1 MASEED
7 TTEYAY
13 IGISACFSI
22 LCIGTVLS
30 YSLQILAQRFP
41 LYAKYFRLPT
51 ESWLWTV
58 LGLVTGFALQFS
70 SNRALVQVVK
80 IVDDSF
86 PSIFFTALLPPI
98 IFESGY
104 ALDVA
109 SFRRSFW
116 PALVLAGPGTIL
128 SALVIGLI
136 LFITGLMKLSVT
148 FGFVEAFILGTI
160 ASATDTVSVL
170 TTLEEGVVRQD
181 VSSLIFGESVL
192 NDAVALVM
200 YRTLSVFQ
208 VRESAITIGSMFW
221 GCFTFFTTFIFSSLI
236 GITVGVLAALLFK
249 HFRLNTLRSDDIQQT
264 DRESTPTS
272 PIERS
277 ESLGA
282 LESNVLTDERE
293 LSSEVERT
301 LYTCIPFL
309 SYFFA
314 ESCYQSGVVSALF
327 CGIIMGKTAQL
338 NISSGTRRFAK
349 SFFRLLSNLFEALV
363 FVYIGIAFPQLFSE
377 QIQRH
382 WSTAVILLV
391 ACLIGRAAG
400 VYACSALVNNIE
412 RREFEYQRG
421 GAQPLNLSE
430 WPLRMRQYIVS
441 VFTEIQ
447 SFFRNPTRFFQ
458 ALPNLP
464 ETSADE
470 EVQSVRITKNAS
482 VFLWWCGLRGGVAYA
497 LAQHAR
503 QIVDTDKGD
512 AMSISVL
519 FMCVISLIC
528 IPPAISPLANRLHLN
543 AESESI
549 NPETSSENDLL
560 NEKPAEKVILLSKR
574 ETKQEVEETSRRID
588 DSLSSHLENDEVI
601 RQEEIEKDSGGV
613 ADVKSLPES
622 NERNQARVNVLNG
635 GNAAAAARAARAVV
649 SAAAAAVPS
658 RAQIKASVERNL
670 HKAFLLLTI
679 DNRA

>member
-1 MASEED
+1 MAKEED
-7 TTEYAY
+7 TTEYIY

-41 LYAKYFRLPT
+41 SHARYFRLPT
-51 ESWLWTV
+51 ESWLWTI

-70 SNRALVQVVK
+70 SNVALVQVVK

-109 SFRRSFW
+109 SFRKSFW

-136 LFITGLMKLSVT
+136 LFVTGLMKMSFSL
-148 FGFVEAFILGTI
+148 GFVEALIFGTI

-208 VRESAITIGSMFW
+208 LRETAVTVGSMFW
-221 GCFTFFTTFIFSSLI
+221 GCFTFFTTFIFSSFI
-236 GITVGVLAALLFK
+236 GISVGVLAALLFK
-249 HFRLNTLRSDDIQQT
+249 HFRLNSVRSEDLHPV
-264 DRESTPTS
+264 ESPAT

-282 LESNVLTDERE
+282 LEPSMLADEKE

-363 FVYIGIAFPQLFSE
+363 FVYIGIAIPQLE
-377 QIQRH
+377 QMQKH
-382 WSTAVILLV
+382 WSTAVILLF
-391 ACLIGRAAG
+391 ACLVGRAAG
-400 VYACSALVNNIE
+400 VYACSALVNSIE
-412 RREFEYQRG
+412 RREFEYQREG

-430 WPLRMRQYIVS
+430 WPMRMRQYVVS
-441 VFTEIQ
+441 VCAEIQ
-447 SFFRNPTRFFQ
+447 SVARNPLRLFQ
-458 ALPNLP
+458 ALPN
-464 ETSADE
+464 TE
-470 EVQSVRITKNAS
+470 ENSIDGEMQSVRITKSAS
-482 VFLWWCGLRGGVAYA
+482 IFLWWCGLRGGVAFA

-503 QIVDTDKGD
+503 QIVATDTGD

-519 FMCVISLIC
+519 FICVLSLVC
-528 IPPAISPLANRLHLN
+528 IPPGILPLVNRLNLN
-543 AESESI
+543 ADTEGS
-549 NPETSSENDLL
+549 TTRDTTTTTTTTENDLL
-560 NEKPAEKVILLSKR
+560 NEKPVEKVVLLS
-574 ETKQEVEETSRRID
+574 EQIV
-588 DSLSSHLENDEVI
+588 
-601 RQEEIEKDSGGV
+601 RQEELEEGKVGRLN
-613 ADVKSLPES
+613 ATPDV
-622 NERNQARVNVLNG
+622 NERGQERVPVLNG
-635 GNAAAAARAARAVV
+635 VNAAAAARAARAVV

-670 HKAFLLLTI
+670 HKAFLFLTI
-679 DNRA
+679 E